1 MCQLHIPFPPG
12 MDVIAY
18 RAANGNSVTTSRKKI
33 INADT
38 KKEFD
43 LCASC
48 AYVVALVNET

>member
-1 MCQLHIPFPPG
+1 